1 MELCHTVVAM
11 RHSYIVTNYVASK
24 WSYIATICNKIS
36 ILLPSNQMTFCTK
49 RNFMALIAVVPPRII
64 KVNLSSLLMTII
76 EKFLGPFYMR

>member
-1 MELCHTVVAM
+1 MGLCHTVAM

-36 ILLPSNQMTFCTK
+36 ILPPSNQMTFCTK
-49 RNFMALIAVVPPRII
+49 RTSWLSAVPPRII

-76 EKFLGPFYMR
+76 EKFL